1 MISAL
6 MESAFQ
12 QRGDRY
18 TVSSHDSML
27 EGDKCFGP
35 KEEKAD
41 EVSQAVGE
49 VAMLHRVSAKE
60 TAGTNAPG
68 LEQAWNVEGAA
79 RRPVE

>member
-1 MISAL
+1 MDQKKKKQMKYPRL
-6 MESAFQ
+6 
-12 QRGDRY
+12 
-18 TVSSHDSML
+18 
-27 EGDKCFGP
+27 
-35 KEEKAD
+35 
-41 EVSQAVGE
+41 VGE